1 MFAQLL
7 IGEQYKSTYTR
18 ASILLLVSY
27 FTRPSLFSKTLPA
40 HPLFVG
46 GKKVTT
52 SCGLFFFSKKK
63 NKGREKEGARS
74 RNKYGKQR

>member
-52 SCGLFFFSKKK
+52 SCGLIFFFKEKKI
-63 NKGREKEGARS
+63 REKEGARS